1 MTSANIT
8 EALFF
13 TQVTPKQTE
22 QAAAPANDQFKNIL
36 AKQTESVK
44 KPEAGKTGIGKSETE
59 KAATVKQEQ
68 AVKHT
73 RAKTVLSNQSDSVEA
88 TPATEQSVEEIGA
101 DMEKLE
107 DDIEALS
114 ADIMACIAEIFGAAP
129 NQVEAFAEQ
138 QGMEPNE
145 LLDMEILGEFTRQ
158 FAEVENP
165 LELLTNEQAFQNFK
179 DVMEFAQTGLESLSE
194 QYQLP
199 IKEIQAVAIQNVVV
213 QDSFESSVQVVGNGA
228 ISLETELIAEESNVS
243 VTDQF
248 GYMEDAELLDTGKVT
263 RLDEKNIPSESLE
276 EGTGVMEITQHP
288 QTKQSSQGMQQEE
301 QGNADSSF
309 SRNQFEANTK
319 TQTKTVN
326 MHSDA
331 TNAANTVPKAQTKG
345 TSVDVTQTGG
355 KFVLNPLEQPFQP
368 TQNILSYEGTD
379 SRISTE
385 DIMRQL
391 MDYMKVSVKP
401 DASDLEMQLHPQSLG
416 NVQIHIANKEGTIT
430 AQFTTENEAVRAT
443 LEGQM
448 IQLKERFEEQGIKVE
463 TIEVT
468 VETHS
473 FDQNLG
479 QNQSQGEEGYNG
491 QQRKVTRSILDT
503 SISEEE
509 MELLSDEDKL
519 KLRMMESNGNQVDY
533 KA

>member
-8 EALFF
+8 ETLFF

-44 KPEAGKTGIGKSETE
+44 KPETE
-59 KAATVKQEQ
+59 KTETVKHEQ
-68 AVKHT
+68 TVKNT
-73 RAKTVLSNQSDSVEA
+73 RPKTVHSKQSDSVKS
-88 TPATEQSVEEIGA
+88 TPGTEQSLEEISA
-101 DMEKLE
+101 DKETLE
-107 DDIEALS
+107 DDIDALS
-114 ADIMACIAEIFGAAP
+114 TDIMACIAEIFGATP

-138 QGMEPNE
+138 QGIEPNE

-179 DVMEFAQTGLESLSE
+179 DVMEFAKTGLESLSE

-213 QDSFESSVQVVGNGA
+213 QDSFEGSVQVVGNGA
-228 ISLETELIAEESNVS
+228 ISLETEMIAEESNVT
-243 VTDQF
+243 VTNQF
-248 GYMEDAELLDTGKVT
+248 GYMEDAELLDTNRVT
-263 RLDEKNIPSESLE
+263 ELGEKEISSENLE
-276 EGTGVMEITQHP
+276 DGAEAMEATQHP

-301 QGNADSSF
+301 QGNADSSYLH
-309 SRNQFEANTK
+309 NQFEANTK

-326 MHSDA
+326 IHSDA
-331 TNAANTVPKAQTKG
+331 TNTANTVSKAQTKD

-355 KFVLNPLEQPFQP
+355 RFVFNPLEQPFQE

-491 QQRKVTRSILDT
+491 QQRKATRSILDT
-503 SISEEE
+503 SLSEEE